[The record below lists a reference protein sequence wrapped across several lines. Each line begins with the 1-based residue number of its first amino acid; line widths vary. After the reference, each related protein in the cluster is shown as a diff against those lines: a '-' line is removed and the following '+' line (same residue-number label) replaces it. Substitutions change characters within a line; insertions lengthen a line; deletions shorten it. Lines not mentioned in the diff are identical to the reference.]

1 MKRNEFI
8 EWLYEAGFKV
18 DDTIDGMRVFSRG
31 WRSVKVYD
39 DGAVTVFFCSP
50 CEFSVYDT
58 CIECFERD
66 NIGNLVVKVWE
77 YGDDGEVEIEHYL
90 YRY

>member
-8 EWLYEAGFKV
+8 EWLYEAGYKV
-18 DDTIDGMRVFSRG
+18 DDTINGKRIFSRG
-31 WRSVKVYD
+31 WRSVNVYD
-39 DGAVTVFFCSP
+39 DGAVEVFFCSP

-58 CIECFERD
+58 CIECFELD
-66 NIGNLVVKVWE
+66 KIGNLVVKVSE
-77 YGDDGEVEIEHYL
+77 YGDNGEVEVERYL